1 MNKKQANTTKI
12 IFAVVLVTVQLF
24 IVQASHAQN
33 QTRGLLRDLKQ
44 EVVQEKKEIVKE
56 KTQNILEQVKNV
68 IKEKIKK
75 HIKGTLTAMTGNV
88 LTVRQGQTNLTIR
101 TTDKTK
107 FKRKFGGISSLGEF
121 SINDQLIII
130 GNRNADSTEIEAS
143 YIRNMSIQR
152 RFAVFVGEVTAKS
165 SSVLTL
171 KTESRG
177 AQTAIISSNTT
188 YKEKNKTITFADIQ
202 IGDKI
207 LVKGEL
213 WDRASDKID
222 AKAVLRLNTRK
233 PATVTQAPEG
243 L

>member
-101 TTDKTK
+101 TTDKTE